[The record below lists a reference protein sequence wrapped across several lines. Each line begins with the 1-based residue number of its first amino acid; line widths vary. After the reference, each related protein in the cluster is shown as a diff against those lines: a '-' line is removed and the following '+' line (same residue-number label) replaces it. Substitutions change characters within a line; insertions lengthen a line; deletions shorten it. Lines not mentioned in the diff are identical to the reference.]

1 MTPERIKQYRLSEK
15 LGEGGMGVV
24 YRAQDEELNRS
35 VAIKLLSGKCAEDP
49 SAVERFHREA
59 RITAALHHP
68 HICTVYEFGDFAD
81 HPYMVMELLNGQ
93 TLNELLDGWPLE
105 ISRLLDI
112 AIQVADALSVAHASG
127 IIHRDVKSSNIFI
140 TEHGAAKVLDFG
152 LAKLCK
158 KDVRGL
164 AAGLEPLAKRGTD
177 SSMSIPGL
185 AIGTATNMSPEQA
198 AGKELDSRSDVFS
211 LGVVLYEMAT
221 GSLPFQGLDA
231 TQILQAIVN
240 ESYRLPSKLNPNIP
254 KELDRIICKALQ
266 KDRALRYQTL
276 GDLKADMVKLQRD
289 SGGSLQRPL
298 SRPLRDK
305 RPAPSQSCIT
315 TAFRS
320 RLQPWESRAGRDS
333 RDSNLGSCRR
343 SAQCGESAQHRLAVL
358 TGT

>member
-24 YRAQDEELNRS
+24 YRAQDEKLNRS

-49 SAVERFHREA
+49 NAVERFHREA

-93 TLNELLDGWPLE
+93 TLHEMLNGWPLE
-105 ISRLLDI
+105 VPRLLDI

-127 IIHRDVKSSNIFI
+127 IIHRDVKSGNIFI
-140 TEHGAAKVLDFG
+140 TELGVAKVLDFG

-158 KDVRGL
+158 KEVRGL
-164 AAGLEPLAKRGTD
+164 TSVLGPLAKRD

-266 KDRALRYQTL
+266 KDRALRHQTL
-276 GDLKADMVKLQRD
+276 GDLKADLVKLQRD
-289 SGGSLQRPL
+289 YGGLEARPL
-298 SRPLRDK
+298 TLPGREK
-305 RPAPSQSCIT
+305 RTAASQSCIT

-320 RLQPWESRAGRDS
+320 RMHSWDKHASCDPH
-333 RDSNLGSCRR
+333 LGICRH
-343 SAQCGESAQHRLAVL
+343 SAQCGESAQHTVPAL